1 MTFVQIIDCRTS
13 RYEDM
18 SRLMDDWVAATE
30 GKRTATHAVVGKDCA
45 QDGHY
50 VEIVEFPSREAAACN
65 SNLPETD
72 RIFAEMVA
80 LCDVKPSFTDLD
92 VVRDERL
99 GERAEDRRDDRRDV
113 QANKAAA
120 RRFFEEVARDG
131 NLALVDELFAAGYR
145 DHDVGKEEPVAV
157 GLDALRSDVEGWRDA
172 FDFAFTLRSQ
182 LAEGD
187 EVATRWTWR
196 GTHQGDFM
204 GHQPTGQEV
213 TMEGTTTF
221 RFDAGK
227 IVEGWWIYDMAGLKR
242 QLESGPV

>member
-18 SRLMDDWVAATE
+18 NRLMDDWVAATE
-30 GKRTATHAVVGKDCA
+30 GKRTATHSIVGRDRA

-50 VEIVEFPSREAAACN
+50 VEIVEFPSYEDAMRN
-65 SNLPETD
+65 SKLPETD

-80 LCDVKPSFTDLD
+80 LCDGMPTFTDLD
-92 VVRDERL
+92 VVRDEQLNRTT
-99 GERAEDRRDDRRDV
+99 
-113 QANKAAA
+113 A
-120 RRFFEEVARDG
+120 RRFFEDVARDG
-131 NLALVDELFAAGYR
+131 NLGLMDELFTADYR
-145 DHDVGKEEPVAV
+145 HHDIGKEEPTVV
-157 GLDALRSDVEGWRDA
+157 GLDAMRSDVEGWRDA
-172 FDFAFTLRSQ
+172 FDFSFTLHSQ

-187 EVATRWTWR
+187 EIATRWTWR

-213 TMEGTTTF
+213 AMEGTTTF
-221 RFDAGK
+221 RFQDGK
-227 IVEGWWIYDMAGLKR
+227 IAEGWWIYDMLGLQR

>member
-18 SRLMDDWVAATE
+18 NRLMDDWVAATE
-30 GKRTATHAVVGKDCA
+30 GKRTATHSIVGRDRA

-50 VEIVEFPSREAAACN
+50 VEIVEFPSYEDAMRN
-65 SNLPETD
+65 SKLPETD

-80 LCDVKPSFTDLD
+80 LCDGMPVFTDLD
-92 VVRDERL
+92 VVRDEQLNRTT
-99 GERAEDRRDDRRDV
+99 
-113 QANKAAA
+113 A
-120 RRFFEEVARDG
+120 RRFFEDVARDG
-131 NLALVDELFAAGYR
+131 DLALMDELFTADYR
-145 DHDVGKEEPVAV
+145 DHDIGKEEPTVV
-157 GLDALRSDVEGWRDA
+157 GLDAMRSDVEGWRGA
-172 FDFAFTLRSQ
+172 FDFDFALHSQ

-213 TMEGTTTF
+213 TMEGSTTF
-221 RFDAGK
+221 RFRAGK
-227 IVEGWWIYDMAGLKR
+227 IAEGWWVYDMLGLKR

>member
-13 RYEDM
+13 RYDDM
-18 SRLMDDWVAATE
+18 NRLMDDWVAATE
-30 GKRTATHAVVGKDCA
+30 GKRTATHSIVGKDRA

-50 VEIVEFPSREAAACN
+50 VEIVEFPSYEDAMRN
-65 SNLPETD
+65 SQLPETD

-80 LCDVKPSFTDLD
+80 LCDGMPSFTNLD
-92 VVRDERL
+92 VLRDEQL
-99 GERAEDRRDDRRDV
+99 
-113 QANKAAA
+113 NKTTA

-131 NLALVDELFAAGYR
+131 DLGLMDELFTAGYR
-145 DHDVGKEEPVAV
+145 DHDIGKEEPTVV
-157 GLDALRSDVEGWRDA
+157 GLDAMRSDVEGWRDA
-172 FDFAFTLRSQ
+172 FDFGFTLHSQ

-221 RFDAGK
+221 RFQDGK
-227 IVEGWWIYDMAGLKR
+227 IAEGWWIYDMLGLKR